1 MSIHTFME
9 TEVLILGAGPIG
21 IELAANLK
29 RFNVPYLHMEA
40 GRLAETIAR
49 WPRTT
54 PFFSSPER
62 VAVAGVPLQTVHQ
75 SMVTGEEYLA
85 YLRGVVEIHDL
96 DVMLYCRVTHI
107 SAPQGPDG
115 GFTVTADRRGK
126 MITVRCR
133 KIVLATGNM
142 HEPRRLGIPGEESSH
157 VDHSFGDVHRYFRQK
172 LLIVG
177 GRNSAVEAAIRC
189 FRAGSDVVLMH
200 RKPDLEKDRLNSRY
214 FLEFSI
220 LRDKRKI
227 GFIGSAEL
235 VNIRKGS
242 AEYRTAD
249 GGINTV
255 DSDFVLICAGFD
267 KDLSL
272 LESAGARFDAEMRP
286 VLDDTTM
293 ESTVPGLY
301 LAGTASGGGFDS
313 YKTFIGT
320 SHAHVEKIV
329 FHICGAD
336 AVTGGYKKRGY
347 PFSIEDIEPTEGSAG
362 K

>member
-1 MSIHTFME
+1 ME
-9 TEVLILGAGPIG
+9 TEVVVIGAGPIG

-29 RFNVPYLHMEA
+29 RLNVPYLLIDG

-62 VAVAGVPLQTVHQ
+62 VAVAGVPLQTIHQ

-96 DVMLYCRVTHI
+96 DVLLYCRVTRI
-107 SAPQGPDG
+107 VPSGSLDAR
-115 GFTVTADRRGK
+115 FTVDAERGGK
-126 MITVRCR
+126 SFTVNCR

-142 HEPRRLGIPGEESSH
+142 HSPRRLGIPGEDLPH
-157 VDHSFGDVHRYFRQK
+157 VDHAFTDVHRYFKQK
-172 LLIVG
+172 LLVVG

-189 FRAGSDVVLMH
+189 FRSGAEVTLLH

-220 LRDKRKI
+220 LRDKKKI
-227 GFIGSAEL
+227 GFIGAAEL
-235 VNIRKGS
+235 ACIRDG
-242 AEYRTAD
+242 AVDYRNSD
-249 GGINTV
+249 GDTETLSV
-255 DSDFVLICAGFD
+255 DFVLICAGFD

-272 LESAGARFDAEMRP
+272 IESAGVKLDEKSRP
-286 VLDDTTM
+286 LLNESTM
-293 ESTVPGLY
+293 ESGVPGLY
-301 LAGTASGGGFDS
+301 LAGTATGGGFDS

-320 SHAHVEKIV
+320 SHAHVDKIV
-329 FHICGAD
+329 RDICGAG
-336 AVTGGYKKRGY
+336 AVTGGYGPRRY
-347 PFSIEDIEPTEGSAG
+347 PFKIEDIEPTEGTAG